1 MQRID
6 QLVLEKL
13 IAPVAGWLTHRLGL
27 DQWRMAIE
35 CLNGHL
41 VFYLAG
47 TALTIGQGVR
57 SGPVY
62 PVMIGAL
69 AWLLLM
75 QAIRHMALRQASSSL
90 GVQTARMA
98 EWHIR
103 TILVLALPF
112 MVVNVRDLGSACYT
126 IALALL
132 GGHFYFKAC
141 DVPPPQERRERR
153 LAYNRFPGA

>member
-6 QLVLEKL
+6 QFVLEKL
-13 IAPVAGWLTHRLGL
+13 IAPVAGWLSHKLGL
-27 DQWRMAIE
+27 GQWRMSLE

-41 VFYLAG
+41 AFYLAG
-47 TALTIGQGVR
+47 TALTIGHEVR

-62 PVMIGAL
+62 PVMLAAL

-75 QAIRHMALRQASSSL
+75 QAVRHMALRQAGSSI

-112 MVVNVRDLGSACYT
+112 TASGVSDLGSACYA
-126 IALALL
+126 IALGLL
-132 GGHFYFKAC
+132 AAHFYFKAC
-141 DVPPPQERRERR
+141 DTPPPEQRRERR
-153 LAYNRFPGA
+153 LAYNRG

>member
-1 MQRID
+1 MQKID
-6 QLVLEKL
+6 QFVLEKL
-13 IAPVAGWLTHRLGL
+13 IAPAAGWLTHKLGL
-27 DQWRMAIE
+27 GQWRMSLE

-47 TALTIGQGVR
+47 TALTIGHEAR

-62 PVMIGAL
+62 PVMLGAL

-103 TILVLALPF
+103 TILVAALPF
-112 MVVNVRDLGSACYT
+112 MAFNVSDLGNACYT

-132 GGHFYFKAC
+132 AGHFYFKAC
-141 DVPPPQERRERR
+141 DIPPPQERRERK
-153 LAYNRFPGA
+153 LAYNRF